1 MTDFSLPV
9 WIMLSWLVKQ
19 IENETAGE
27 DPEAEEEGE
36 TVEVPIAEIDSEP
49 YEPIEQAIK
58 VGIAAFSI
66 LLAGLS
72 VYAYKRTAIK
82 GIIYAAVAFG
92 LFAAQMLFEYLEDEV
107 EGFDAPF
114 NDIIFLGMTLAILVL
129 FFLAIVWRKS
139 TIAK

>member
-9 WIMLSWLVKQ
+9 WLMLSWLVKQ
-19 IENETAGE
+19 IENETAE
-27 DPEAEEEGE
+27 EPE
-36 TVEVPIAEIDSEP
+36 EVPESETPETPVAGIEFEP

-72 VYAYKRTAIK
+72 VYAYKKTAIK

-107 EGFDAPF
+107 EGFDAPY

-139 TIAK
+139 TLK

>member
-9 WIMLSWLVKQ
+9 WLMLSWLIKQ
-19 IENETAGE
+19 IENGAVEDQEDEIIETPAAGTE
-27 DPEAEEEGE
+27 F
-36 TVEVPIAEIDSEP
+36 EP
-49 YEPIEQAIK
+49 YLPIEQAIK

-72 VYAYKRTAIK
+72 IYAYRKTAIK

-92 LFAAQMLFEYLEDEV
+92 LFAAQMLFDYLEDEV
-107 EGFDAPF
+107 EGFDTAY

-139 TIAK
+139 TVSK

>member
-1 MTDFSLPV
+1 VTDFSLPV
-9 WIMLSWLVKQ
+9 WVILSWLVKQ
-19 IENETAGE
+19 IDNETFEEEPDESEEAIGAL
-27 DPEAEEEGE
+27 PAEAEF
-36 TVEVPIAEIDSEP
+36 EP

-72 VYAYKRTAIK
+72 IYAYRKTAIK

-107 EGFDAPF
+107 VGFDAPF

-139 TIAK
+139 TTSK

>member
-1 MTDFSLPV
+1 MTDFSLPI
-9 WIMLSWLVKQ
+9 WLMLSWLVKQ
-19 IENETAGE
+19 IENETAQE
-27 DPEAEEEGE
+27 PEEEEGE
-36 TVEVPIAEIDSEP
+36 IVEAPVVEFEP

-107 EGFDAPF
+107 GFDAPF
-114 NDIIFLGMTLAILVL
+114 NDIIFLGMTLAILIL

-139 TIAK
+139 TASKKI

>member
-1 MTDFSLPV
+1 MTDFALPIWV
-9 WIMLSWLVKQ
+9 ILSWLVRQ
-19 IENETAGE
+19 VETGTFE
-27 DPEAEEEGE
+27 EEPDEEAEV
-36 TVEVPIAEIDSEP
+36 TDAPVAEADFEP

-58 VGIAAFSI
+58 IGIAAFSI

-72 VYAYKRTAIK
+72 IYAYKRTAIK
-82 GIIYAAVAFG
+82 GIVYAAVAFG

-107 EGFDAPF
+107 AGFDAPF

-139 TIAK
+139 IVAKR

>member
-1 MTDFSLPV
+1 LPV
-9 WIMLSWLVKQ
+9 WVILSWLVKQ
-19 IENETAGE
+19 IDNETFEEEPDESEEAIGAL
-27 DPEAEEEGE
+27 PAEAEF
-36 TVEVPIAEIDSEP
+36 EP
-49 YEPIEQAIK
+49 YEPVEQAIK

-72 VYAYKRTAIK
+72 IYAYRKTAIK

-107 EGFDAPF
+107 AGFDAPF

-139 TIAK
+139 TTSR

>member
-1 MTDFSLPV
+1 MTDFWLPV
-9 WIMLSWLVKQ
+9 WVMLSWLVRQ

-27 DPEAEEEGE
+27 QPEEEIVE
-36 TVEVPIAEIDSEP
+36 TPVAGVEFEP
-49 YEPIEQAIK
+49 YEPIAQAIK
-58 VGIAAFSI
+58 VGIAVFSI

-72 VYAYKRTAIK
+72 VYAYKKTAIR

-92 LFAAQMLFEYLEDEV
+92 LFAAQMLFDYLEDEA
-107 EGFDAPF
+107 GFDSPF

-139 TIAK
+139 TVSK

>member
-1 MTDFSLPV
+1 MTDFSLPIWV
-9 WIMLSWLVKQ
+9 ILSWLVRQ
-19 IENETAGE
+19 IETETL
-27 DPEAEEEGE
+27 EEEPDEEGADAIE
-36 TVEVPIAEIDSEP
+36 APVSEGDFEP

-58 VGIAAFSI
+58 IGIAAFSI

-72 VYAYKRTAIK
+72 IYAYRRTAIK

-107 EGFDAPF
+107 AGFDAPF

-139 TIAK
+139 TVKT